1 MKYHFKVHREKN
13 GYWAE
18 CIELA
23 GCLTQAESRSELS
36 NNMSES
42 LNLYLSEPES
52 SILLFPMPKKNIK
65 AKNVVRVEVNP
76 NVAFAV
82 LLRQIR
88 LKRKLTQKAMM
99 DLLEITH
106 LSNYQRLE
114 NPRKTNPELKT
125 LSEIKKKLP
134 ELDFLK
140 ILG

>member
-13 GYWAE
+13 GFWAE

-23 GCLTQAESRSELS
+23 GCLTQADSKAELS
-36 NNMSES
+36 NNMSEA

-65 AKNVVRVEVNP
+65 AKNVVRVEVSP

-134 ELDFLK
+134 ELDFVE

>member
-23 GCLTQAESRSELS
+23 GCLTQAENQSELS
-36 NNMSES
+36 NNMSEA

-65 AKNVVRVEVNP
+65 ANSVVRVEVSP

-114 NPRKTNPELKT
+114 NPRKTNSELKT

-134 ELDFLK
+134 ELDFVE